1 MAQRWIRRLGTKRS
15 GFRYAAPDGASVRGA
30 GVERIARL
38 GIPPA
43 WTEVHVALDT
53 RAPIQAWGLDARG
66 RKQYRYHARAVERGE
81 LRKHYRVRQMAREL
95 PAIRRSLAADFRK
108 PAFSREQVAS
118 AVVKLIEAGFLRVGS
133 ERYAK
138 ENRTY
143 GIATMRKSHVRTE
156 GDHIIFEYRGKRSI
170 MQTQRIVDP
179 ALARFIER
187 LVMTPGTRLFR
198 WFDGDSWRDLT
209 ARDINDY
216 LRDDLGIPYTAKD
229 FRTWGGTLRV
239 AIVLAHLGPAPT
251 ERERKSNVAKAVVF
265 VASDLGNTPTICR
278 KSYVHPVLISR
289 YLKEN
294 ATIAPL
300 LKRQTRTARD
310 GMGHSP
316 DERAL
321 LTFLD
326 EHFPERRGKRR

>member
-1 MAQRWIRRLGTKRS
+1 MAQRWIRRLGAKRS
-15 GFRYAAPDGASVRGA
+15 GFRYVSPDGAPVRGVGA
-30 GVERIARL
+30 ERIRRL

-43 WTEVHVALDT
+43 WTEVHIAMDT
-53 RAPIQAWGLDARG
+53 RAPIQAWGMDARG

-81 LRKHYRVRQMAREL
+81 LRKHYRVRQMAHEL

-108 PAFSREQVAS
+108 REFSREQVAS
-118 AVVKLIEAGFLRVGS
+118 AVVKLIGAGFLRVGS

-143 GIATMRKSHVRTE
+143 GIATMRKSHVSTD
-156 GDHIIFEYRGKRSI
+156 GDRVVFEYRGKRSI
-170 MQTQRIVDP
+170 MQRQTIVDA
-179 ALARFIER
+179 ALARFIDR
-187 LVMTPGTRLFR
+187 MVMTPGTRLFR

-216 LRDDLGIPYTAKD
+216 LSDDLGIPYTAKD
-229 FRTWGGTLRV
+229 FRTWGGTLR
-239 AIVLAHLGPAPT
+239 AATFLAELGPAAT
-251 ERERKSNVAKAVVF
+251 EREKRHNVVMAVRC
-265 VASDLGNTPTICR
+265 VASELGNTPTICR

-300 LKRQTRTARD
+300 VTGRRSAGRD
-310 GMGHSP
+310 GIGHTQ

-321 LTFLD
+321 LAFLD